1 LRLDRAVILAAGVGS
16 RLKWLTA
23 GRPKALMPVA
33 GIPVIIHIIRRLSS
47 QGIHDIAINVHHH
60 AEKIVE
66 RLGDGSRYGVRL
78 YFSREDHLLDS
89 GGGVK
94 KALTLLPGDGQ
105 FVVHNTDVFSDIDVK
120 ALGMMIRK
128 NEATACLA
136 LVNNPPH
143 HPQGDFGLQGGRVE
157 ARHPSEPSYTYTGI
171 AVMHEDVFSDY
182 AADTPFPLKAVFDD
196 LKRQGKLC
204 GILHQGMWLDIGRPR
219 DWINASHILRD

>member
-1 LRLDRAVILAAGVGS
+1 MLDRAVILAAGVGS
-16 RLKWLTA
+16 RLKWLTK

-33 GIPVIIHIIRRLSS
+33 GIPVIIHVIRRLSS
-47 QGIHDIAINVHHH
+47 QGIRDIAINVHHH
-60 AEKIVE
+60 TEKIVE

-78 YFSREDHLLDS
+78 YFSHEEHLLDS

-94 KALTLLPGDGQ
+94 KALTLLPGSGQ

-120 ALGMMIRK
+120 ALGMMARANGI
-128 NEATACLA
+128 TACLA
-136 LVNNPPH
+136 LTNNPPH
-143 HPQGDFGLQGGRVE
+143 HPQGDFGLLGGRVE
-157 ARHPSEPSYTYTGI
+157 ARHPSKPSYTYTGI
-171 AVMHEDVFSDY
+171 AVMHEDAFSDY
-182 AADTPFPLKAVFDD
+182 AADTSFPLKDVFDD